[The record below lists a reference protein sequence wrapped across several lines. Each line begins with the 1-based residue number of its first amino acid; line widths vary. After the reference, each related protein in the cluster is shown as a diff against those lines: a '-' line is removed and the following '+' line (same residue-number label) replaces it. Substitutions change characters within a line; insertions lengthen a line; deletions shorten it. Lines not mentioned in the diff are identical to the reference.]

1 MSSSVRIGQSYE
13 GFNGV
18 WEKVSLEA
26 DVDEYPESAHLD
38 LAARKLYVAAR
49 LRQQV
54 LTIRLATNGIH
65 PDAFAVEHA
74 RLDELANTYVAPA

>member
-13 GFNGV
+13 GLHGI

-26 DVDEYPESAHLD
+26 DVDEYPESANLE
-38 LAARKLYVAAR
+38 LPARKLYVATR

-54 LTIRLATNGIH
+54 LVIRLATNGIH
-65 PDAFAVEHA
+65 PDAFAAEHA
-74 RLDELANTYVAPA
+74 HLEQLAQTYVPAA